1 MATERVTRYVRLVID
16 ASGAKSG
23 GREVKK
29 ALDDINSSVK
39 RTAANMDG
47 LRNVFAGA
55 FAYLGVQELISYA
68 DTWNLITGRLII
80 ATGSAE
86 AAAVAQ
92 ERLLNIANSA
102 RAPLESTAAL
112 YARLANATK
121 ELGTSQEDIARATE
135 AVALSF
141 RVGGASSSEAA
152 AAAIQ
157 LAQGLGSG
165 ALQGDELRS
174 VLENNIPLA
183 QVIAKEFGVTVGQ
196 LRDLGSEG
204 KLTAERVIPAI
215 ISSLDTFRAQAA
227 TIPET
232 IGGAFAVLKNEFM
245 ALIGSFA
252 ASTGITTAISNA
264 IIFFAQNLDSVAIF
278 LGVLAT
284 TAIPA
289 VISGIQALTVA
300 IAMNPIGLI
309 AVAVASAVV
318 ALYELRDATISF
330 GGETATVG
338 SIIAVV
344 WEGIKLAI
352 TAVGDAFVWV
362 YDLASQVFSNMASAG
377 ASFFDSVKSGLDTFL
392 ENWGLSLDTV
402 LEWIRSAINAY
413 IGLFVGLVSAI
424 GPTITE
430 GIPALFALAMA
441 TARNLVISGIEGIIN
456 AVARGL
462 GAIGG
467 ALDNIPGIDGVGA
480 GITKSLSVDL
490 SGLRADTAGLTA
502 DMKAAGAAITGAF
515 SGAQVDYVGAFGE
528 AVSGTGAKLR
538 DTAADVVAA
547 AAELDRVAAPTGP
560 AGAPIPGAPAAPGAP
575 AGAGAG
581 AGAGGGGGGGGSRK
595 QAIDEE
601 TASLAKMHAELDK
614 GIELARMSN
623 SEREIEV
630 ELRRMLD
637 ELAKAGIEVSAQEVE
652 VLRDKVAAYQ
662 NLQKIQGDILSA
674 SEILFDGFNKFLDGA
689 ADAIVEFGR
698 TGKFE
703 IKSLVG
709 DILAQM
715 AKLALN
721 SIFKQLF
728 GGLIGGG
735 AGGGGGFLGK
745 LLGFAQGGEFTVGGG
760 GGTDSKLVAFR
771 ASPGERVTVDRP
783 DQDRRGGGAQ
793 NIKVVNVIDPR
804 QALDA
809 LKTSAGERVILNTIE
824 RNPGAVRALLSR

>member
-215 ISSLDTFRAQAA
+215 VASLDTFRAQAA

-278 LGVLAT
+278 LAVLST

-289 VISGIQALTVA
+289 VIAGVQALTVA
-300 IAMNPIGLI
+300 IAANPIGLI

-362 YDLASQVFSNMASAG
+362 YDLATQVYSNMTSAG
-377 ASFFDSVKSGLDTFL
+377 ASFFESVKSGLDTFL
-392 ENWGLSLDTV
+392 DNWGISLDAV
-402 LEWIRSAINAY
+402 LGWIRSAINAY
-413 IGLFVGLVSAI
+413 IGLFVGLVAAI

-441 TARNLVISGIEGIIN
+441 TARNLVISGIESIIN

-502 DMKAAGAAITGAF
+502 EMKAAGAAITGAF

-528 AVSGTGAKLR
+528 AVTGTGAKLR
-538 DTAADVVAA
+538 DVATDVVAA
-547 AAELDRVAAPTGP
+547 AAELDRVANPTGP
-560 AGAPIPGAPAAPGAP
+560 AGAPVPGAPAAPGAP
-575 AGAGAG
+575 AVPG
-581 AGAGGGGGGGGSRK
+581 AGAGGGAGGGGGSRK

-809 LKTSAGERVILNTIE
+809 LKTTAGERLILNTIE